1 MIQLLR
7 KRKGTAATRDPSR
20 VEDETPAAL
29 LELGL
34 STYERKIHAR
44 LLARIASGLPKK
56 RRVRVLASKSDR
68 HDELRLLALRWLRHL
83 EHLVGETRERL
94 YQLRRREAEF
104 NIALAKASSDEDRN
118 QVVLA
123 FGADFARSRADAA
136 RDRRALSRWL
146 GPDAIKDRFTRR
158 LCEAERDL
166 AFYLGRL
173 GALAAFVI
181 GQTPDP
187 AEKRA
192 VWSRIGLEA
201 LIKPLL
207 AHDGDVRV
215 VTAAFR
221 ALARALTALP
231 SSDRET
237 CVDEATLQYIYRSAL
252 QSRQDVWVQAE
263 AIALL
268 GELSIESASR
278 VLEERLAR
286 DHGGD
291 DFFVRRRAVKTLIAL
306 APRLPKLSDLVNVV
320 LSDPSPF
327 VRQALAEAIHF
338 LPRSIASRVLL
349 SLAFRDPDPK
359 VRAAAVWEI
368 RKVAE
373 PQNAELLQ
381 TALEC
386 LVEVLA
392 KETDSFV
399 LRTATRAAVES
410 TQALRERS
418 SEVLATWGTACYR
431 ALDLLHASE
440 HPIPVRRQAAQA
452 REAVWCALRDD
463 AWNVLAYWRSVVGSM
478 NEGGARVL
486 SARPLRGVDHDLLG
500 RALSVQTQNDF
511 GLDVRTGR
519 LWSQVQYGFR

>member
-1 MIQLLR
+1 
-7 KRKGTAATRDPSR
+7 
-20 VEDETPAAL
+20 
-29 LELGL
+29 
-34 STYERKIHAR
+34 
-44 LLARIASGLPKK
+44 
-56 RRVRVLASKSDR
+56 
-68 HDELRLLALRWLRHL
+68 
-83 EHLVGETRERL
+83 
-94 YQLRRREAEF
+94 
-104 NIALAKASSDEDRN
+104 
-118 QVVLA
+118 
-123 FGADFARSRADAA
+123 
-136 RDRRALSRWL
+136 
-146 GPDAIKDRFTRR
+146 
-158 LCEAERDL
+158 
-166 AFYLGRL
+166 
-173 GALAAFVI
+173 
-181 GQTPDP
+181 
-187 AEKRA
+187 
-192 VWSRIGLEA
+192 
-201 LIKPLL
+201 
-207 AHDGDVRV
+207 
-215 VTAAFR
+215 
-221 ALARALTALP
+221 
-231 SSDRET
+231 
-237 CVDEATLQYIYRSAL
+237 
-252 QSRQDVWVQAE
+252 
-263 AIALL
+263 
-268 GELSIESASR
+268 
-278 VLEERLAR
+278 
-286 DHGGD
+286 
-291 DFFVRRRAVKTLIAL
+291 FVRRRAVKTLIAL

-463 AWNVLAYWRSVVGSM
+463 AWN
-478 NEGGARVL
+478 
-486 SARPLRGVDHDLLG
+486 
-500 RALSVQTQNDF
+500 
-511 GLDVRTGR
+511 
-519 LWSQVQYGFR
+519 